1 MNEISAIAT
10 VAAISAVGI
19 LSPGPDFIAV
29 SYTAVTGNR
38 KLAALVAAG
47 VVLGNGIWA
56 GAALLGVGLLFE
68 LFPSMF
74 LAIKF
79 AGAVYLMWL
88 GYKLLK
94 NARTPLPEGGSTEN
108 AHLLA
113 AFTKGLSTTMANPK
127 AAIYYASALSTAAP
141 SGAGWPLLFGM
152 LLAVVVVAT
161 LWFSMV
167 IFVLSNQRASLIFR
181 KMKLYFE
188 SFFGVLLLFFGLKQF
203 LSR

>member
-1 MNEISAIAT
+1 VNEISAIAT
-10 VAAISAVGI
+10 VTAISVVGI

-38 KLAALVAAG
+38 KLASLVAAG

-74 LAIKF
+74 IAIKL

-94 NARTPLPEGGSTEN
+94 NAKTPLLEGVSAEDVD
-108 AHLLA
+108 LLA

-141 SGAGWPLLFGM
+141 PEAGWPLLFGM
-152 LLAVVVVAT
+152 LLAVVIVAA
-161 LWFSMV
+161 LWFSCV
-167 IFVLSNQRASLIFR
+167 VFVLSNKKSSLMFR
-181 KMKLYFE
+181 KMKFYFE
-188 SFFGVLLLFFGLKQF
+188 SFFGVLLLFFGLKQL